1 MMETTRTH
9 EALVTVQKALENWK
23 KTISETRD
31 FGSGDTEP
39 RWVATDTVRDIIAG
53 RLPVIPNT
61 ASGWQ
66 LYCSMEGSED
76 AAERLHQAMQKC
88 EDAINNVRLRY
99 RNELFEVVSK
109 YFYLER

>member
-1 MMETTRTH
+1 MD
-9 EALVTVQKALENWK
+9 KALE
-23 KTISETRD
+23 KTQQALEDYQKVSISLQN
-31 FGSGDTEP
+31 FGSTDSEP
-39 RWVATDTVRDIIAG
+39 RWVAQDCIKDIMAG
-53 RLPVIPNT
+53 RRPVIPNT
-61 ASGWQ
+61 ANGWQ

>member
-53 RLPVIPNT
+53 RLPAIPNT

-66 LYCSMEGSED
+66 LYCSMEGSES
-76 AAERLHQAMQKC
+76 AAEQLHAAMQNLL
-88 EDAINNVRLRY
+88 EAINNVKLMHH
-99 RNELFEVVSK
+99 NELVDLVSN
-109 YFYLER
+109 YFDLER

>member
-1 MMETTRTH
+1 MD
-9 EALVTVQKALENWK
+9 KALE
-23 KTISETRD
+23 KTQQALEDYQKVSIGLQN
-31 FGSGDTEP
+31 FGSRDSEP
-39 RWVATDTVRDIIAG
+39 RWVAQDCIKDIMAG
-53 RLPVIPNT
+53 RRSVIPNT
-61 ASGWQ
+61 ANGWQ

-88 EDAINNVRLRY
+88 KDAINNVQLRY